1 MIVSD
6 NKAITTNVR
15 DEAALAKFNPVFMDA
30 AKVLESDEKWIKI
43 FKDTL
48 QNKASK

>member
-1 MIVSD
+1 MIVTE
-6 NKAITTNVR
+6 NKAISTNLR
-15 DEAALAKFNPVFMDA
+15 DEATLAKFNPVFMDA

-48 QNKASK
+48 QNKAIK